1 MYGAKWIIDR
11 AATVVPPKQNSDRRR
26 IDMSL
31 QTTDQPREG
40 TPIPMDTGYHRS
52 TVCDGL
58 LELIEQVRAD
68 RSHLPNGEESR
79 KLAILVTQLELI
91 EAYARRVGA

>member
-1 MYGAKWIIDR
+1 
-11 AATVVPPKQNSDRRR
+11 
-26 IDMSL
+26 
-31 QTTDQPREG
+31 
-40 TPIPMDTGYHRS
+40 MDTGYHRS